1 MSIALLIIALF
12 IILFGAEAFTNALEH
27 LGQRLK
33 ISEGVTGSIF
43 AAVGTALP
51 EAMVPVVAVLGVS
64 ADKIHLGEEVGVGAI
79 LGAPMM
85 LSTLT
90 LVLMAGFAAQR
101 RGWGGEFK
109 PERTGL
115 ERDLTWFLMAFGLSA
130 IAIFVPHDSMLVR
143 SLIAITLVL
152 MYFIY
157 ILLTVRAS
165 AKLVQ
170 NGHGTEADHPLYLSY
185 VRLPENMFT
194 IVLQLAIGLGLI
206 VLGAKGF
213 VHGIE
218 DLSALIGVSAL
229 VLSLLI
235 IPVATELPE
244 KINSILWIRRHRDT
258 GLRQYHR
265 RHGVSGQHA
274 AGPRHHAHAV
284 GAAPRGDARTGTDAG
299 GQWLSFFHAAPRHA
313 AAVPPVIQRPVLR
326 RFFCLADVVTAVVPR
341 CIQQALSAGC
351 VVRSRTR
358 IALSQHDAQ
367 PSFAQ
372 R

>member
-12 IILFGAEAFTNALEH
+12 VILFGAEAFTNALEH

-51 EAMVPVVAVLGVS
+51 EAMVPVVAILGVS
-64 ADKIHLGEEVGVGAI
+64 ADKMHLGEEVGVGAI

-130 IAIFVPHDSMLVR
+130 IAIFIPHDGMLVR
-143 SLIAITLVL
+143 GLIAITLVL

-165 AKLVQ
+165 AKLVLD
-170 NGHGTEADHPLYLSY
+170 GHGTEADHPLYLSY
-185 VRLPENMFT
+185 VRLPENMVT

-218 DLSALIGVSAL
+218 DLSAMIGVSAL

-258 GLRQYHR
+258 LAFGNITGAMVFQGSMLPALGITLTPWEPRPEVMLGL
-265 RHGVSGQHA
+265 VLTLVASGY
-274 AGPRHHAHAV
+274 
-284 GAAPRGDARTGTDAG
+284 
-299 GQWLSFFHAAPRHA
+299 LFFM
-313 AAVPPVIQRPVLR
+313 LR
-326 RFFCLADVVTAVVPR
+326 RGTLRPYHLLFNGLCYVAFFVSLTW
-341 CIQQALSAGC
+341 
-351 VVRSRTR
+351 
-358 IALSQHDAQ
+358 
-367 PSFAQ
+367 
-372 R
+372 